1 MKKYCILILLFFYG
15 SLYGQWINQNSGVT
29 NNLYDIKFINRYTG
43 WICGNNVILK
53 TTNGGVNWFQQYNPA
68 VGKKLNRIFPVDSN
82 IIYCVGI
89 FETILKTTN
98 GGNNWIII
106 RNGPSITGYNFFESL
121 FFLNDKTG
129 WMAGNLPYM
138 LKTTDGCQTFDS
150 IPILEWDTQ
159 DIYFK
164 DSLYGIKCG
173 FGADVEKTYNGGYNW
188 YEVNINTNYWLYD
201 FYELSIVNNL
211 YCWLGGSVNYKST
224 NFGEDWDSLA
234 YLSNYT
240 LACIEFVNEH
250 TGWTGGDLNRLYKT
264 TNGGITWRQEN
275 TGPTM
280 NGISGLHFYDSLT
293 GWLTQT
299 QGRIMHTTTGGEPLT
314 QIINNK
320 EEISEKFILGQNYPN
335 PFNSMTII
343 QFQVPSSKFVKLVV
357 YDLLGKEVKTLVDEF
372 KLAGT
377 YETRF
382 DGNCMQSGIYFYSL
396 YLNDKIIQTKKFVI
410 IK

>member
-1 MKKYCILILLFFYG
+1 MKKYCILILLFFYS

-29 NNLYDIKFINRYTG
+29 NNLYDIKFINKYTG

-53 TTNGGVNWFQQYNPA
+53 TTNGGDNWFQQYNPA
-68 VGKKLNRIFPVDSN
+68 VGKNLKRIYPVDSN
-82 IIYCVGI
+82 VVYCVGI

-98 GGNNWIII
+98 GGDNWMII
-106 RNGPSITGYNFFESL
+106 RNAPSITGYNFFESL
-121 FFLNDKTG
+121 FFLNSKTG
-129 WMAGNLPYM
+129 WMSGNLPYM

-150 IPILEWDTQ
+150 IPITEWDTQ

-164 DSLYGIKCG
+164 DSINGILCG
-173 FGADVEKTYNGGYNW
+173 EGASILKSTDGGFNW
-188 YEVNINTNYWLYD
+188 YYVNFNFSAYYN
-201 FYELSIVNNL
+201 FYELSVINNQ
-211 YCWLGGSVNYKST
+211 YCWAGGSVSYKST
-224 NFGEDWDSLA
+224 NFGDDWDSLS

-240 LACIEFVNEH
+240 LGCIEFVNEN

-280 NGISGLHFYDSLT
+280 NGISGLHFYDSLI

-320 EEISEKFILGQNYPN
+320 EEISEKFILEQNYPN
-335 PFNSMTII
+335 PFNLMTTI

-377 YETRF
+377 YEARF
-382 DGNCMQSGIYFYSL
+382 DGNCLQSGIYFYSL
-396 YLNDKIIQTKKFVI
+396 YLNDKIIQTKKLVL